1 MSAPVRQHFCKF
13 CRLSTCCYSGTLPA
27 RKLYCVMIT
36 YIVPVCMVI
45 ILLSSFLLDLS
56 FESHHF
62 AAGWRLSAPV
72 RQHFCKFCRLSTCCH
87 SGTLPARK
95 LYCVIPYIVPVCMVI
110 ILLSSFLLDLS
121 FDSHHFAAGWRLSAP
136 IWQHFCKFCSF
147 FGFRIVFLE
156 RLCYNK
162 KDRLYLVLV
171 QTETERNVKNAY
183 HRTTAAK
190 CRTLSR

>member
-1 MSAPVRQHFCKF
+1 
-13 CRLSTCCYSGTLPA
+13 
-27 RKLYCVMIT
+27 MIP

-56 FESHHF
+56 LESHHF

-95 LYCVIPYIVPVCMVI
+95 LYCVMIPYIVPVCMVI

-136 IWQHFCKFCSF
+136 VRQHFCKFCSF

-162 KDRLYLVLV
+162 KDRLCLVLV